1 MEPGSNAHLV
11 GEADARARLNTPAL
25 LLDLDALDRN
35 IARMAAHCRRTGQA
49 LRPHAKTHKS
59 IRVAR
64 RQIAAGAVGQCCATL
79 GEAEVLAGA
88 GIPGVLIT
96 SPVVGPAR
104 AARLAALNEAAEGL
118 MAVADDPGAV
128 AALAAA
134 ATGKPLSLLVDIDV
148 GTRRTGVPS
157 AQAAAA
163 LARQIAEAP
172 GLVFAGIQGYAG
184 PLQHV
189 YDYAERAEAVAGVSA
204 RLAHVSSVLADAG
217 LAPPLV
223 TGGGTGTHDLDHRHG
238 VLGELQAGSYTV
250 MDVDYGRV
258 ALTADG
264 GPGPFEPALF
274 VTATVVSAAGEDF
287 AIIDAGLK
295 ALATDGPMPLFARGA
310 PEGATFSFAGDEHGR
325 VHYAADNPARLRV
338 GDIVELHPPHCDP
351 TVNLYDHY
359 HAMRGEALEAVW
371 PVDARGRR

>member
-1 MEPGSNAHLV
+1 MEPGSNAHLI
-11 GEADARARLNTPAL
+11 GEAGGRARLNTPAL

-35 IARMAAHCRRTGQA
+35 IERMAAHCRRTGQA

-59 IRVAR
+59 VEVAR

-88 GIPGVLIT
+88 GIPGVLVT
-96 SPVVGPAR
+96 SPVVGPGR
-104 AARLAALNEAAEGL
+104 TARLVALNEAAEGL
-118 MAVADDPGAV
+118 MAVADDPAAV
-128 AALAAA
+128 AALAEA

-148 GTRRTGVPS
+148 GTRRTGVLS
-157 AQAAAA
+157 AQAAVA
-163 LARQIAEAP
+163 LARQIDEAP

-184 PLQHV
+184 HLQHV
-189 YDYAERAEAVAGVSA
+189 YDYAERAEAVAAVSE

-223 TGGGTGTHDLDHRHG
+223 TGGGTGTHDQDYRHG
-238 VLGELQAGSYTV
+238 VLGELQAGSFAV

-258 ALTADG
+258 ALTEDG
-264 GPGPFEPALF
+264 SGPFEPAMF
-274 VTATVVSAAGEDF
+274 VMATVVSAASDEF

-325 VHYAADNPARLRV
+325 VHYAEGNPARLKV

-351 TVNLYDHY
+351 TVNLYDVY
-359 HAMRGEALEAVW
+359 HAMRGEVLEAIW

>member
-1 MEPGSNAHLV
+1 MEPGSNAHLI
-11 GEADARARLNTPAL
+11 GEAGGRGRLNTPAL

-59 IRVAR
+59 VQVAR
-64 RQIAAGAVGQCCATL
+64 RQIAAGAAGLCCATL

-88 GIPGVLIT
+88 GIPGVLVT
-96 SPVVGPAR
+96 SPVVGPGR
-104 AARLAALNEAAEGL
+104 AARLVALNEAAEGL
-118 MAVADDPGAV
+118 MAVADDPAAV
-128 AALAAA
+128 AALAEAA
-134 ATGKPLSLLVDIDV
+134 PGKPLQLLVDVDV
-148 GTRRTGVPS
+148 GTKRTGVLS
-157 AQAAAA
+157 AQAAVA
-163 LARQIAEAP
+163 LARQIDEAP

-184 PLQHV
+184 HLQHV
-189 YDYAERAEAVAGVSA
+189 YDYAERAEAAAAVSE
-204 RLAHVSSVLADAG
+204 RLAYVSSVLADAG

-223 TGGGTGTHDLDHRHG
+223 TGGGTGTHDLDYRHG

-250 MDVDYGRV
+250 MDVDYGKV
-258 ALTADG
+258 ALTAN

-274 VTATVVSAAGEDF
+274 VSATVVSAAGEEF

-310 PEGATFSFAGDEHGR
+310 PAGAAFSFAGDEHGR
-325 VHYAADNPARLRV
+325 VHYAEDNPARLRV

-351 TVNLYDHY
+351 TINLYDAY
-359 HAMRGEALEAVW
+359 HAVRGEVLEAIW

>member
-1 MEPGSNAHLV
+1 MEPGSNAHLI
-11 GEADARARLNTPAL
+11 GEAVGRARLNTPAL

-35 IARMAAHCRRTGQA
+35 IERMAAHCRRTGQA

-59 IRVAR
+59 VQVAR

-88 GIPGVLIT
+88 GIPGVLVT
-96 SPVVGPAR
+96 SPVVGPGR
-104 AARLAALNEAAEGL
+104 VARLVALNDAAEGL
-118 MAVADDPGAV
+118 MAVTDDAGAV
-128 AALAAA
+128 TALAEAA
-134 ATGKPLSLLVDIDV
+134 SGKPLALLVDIDV
-148 GTRRTGVPS
+148 GTRRTGVLS
-157 AQAAAA
+157 AQAAVA
-163 LARQIAEAP
+163 LARQITQAP

-184 PLQHV
+184 HLQHV
-189 YDYAERAEAVAGVSA
+189 YDYTERAEAVAEVSR
-204 RLAHVSSVLADAG
+204 RLAHVSSVLSDAG

-223 TGGGTGTHDLDHRHG
+223 TGGGTGTHDLDYRHG

-258 ALTADG
+258 ALTEA
-264 GPGPFEPALF
+264 GPGPFEPAMF
-274 VTATVVSAAGEDF
+274 VMATVVSAAGDEF
-287 AIIDAGLK
+287 AIVDAGLK

-310 PEGATFSFAGDEHGR
+310 PEGATFTFAGDEHGR
-325 VHYAADNPARLRV
+325 VHYAEGNAARLRV

-351 TVNLYDHY
+351 TVNLYDVY
-359 HAMRGEALEAVW
+359 HAMRGEMLETIW

>member
-1 MEPGSNAHLV
+1 MEPGSNAHLI
-11 GEADARARLNTPAL
+11 GEAGGRRRLNTPAL
-25 LLDLDALDRN
+25 LLDLDTLDRN

-59 IRVAR
+59 VQVAR
-64 RQIAAGAVGQCCATL
+64 RQIAAGAVGLCCATL

-88 GIPGVLIT
+88 GIPGVLVT
-96 SPVVGPAR
+96 SPVVGPGR
-104 AARLAALNEAAEGL
+104 AARLVALNEAAEEL
-118 MAVADDPGAV
+118 MAVADDPAAV
-128 AALAAA
+128 AALAEAA
-134 ATGKPLSLLVDIDV
+134 PGKPLQLLVDVDV
-148 GTRRTGVPS
+148 GTKRTGVLS
-157 AQAAAA
+157 AQAAVA
-163 LARQIAEAP
+163 LARQIDEAP

-184 PLQHV
+184 HLQHV
-189 YDYAERAEAVAGVSA
+189 YDYAERAEAAAAVSE
-204 RLAHVSSVLADAG
+204 RLAYVSSVLADAG

-223 TGGGTGTHDLDHRHG
+223 TGGGTGTHDLDYRHG

-250 MDVDYGRV
+250 MDVDYGKV
-258 ALTADG
+258 ALTAD

-274 VTATVVSAAGEDF
+274 VSATVVSAAGEEF

-310 PEGATFSFAGDEHGR
+310 PAGAAFSFAGDEHGR
-325 VHYAADNPARLRV
+325 VHYAEDNPARLRV

-351 TVNLYDHY
+351 TINLYDVY
-359 HAMRGEALEAVW
+359 HAVRGEVLEAIW

>member
-1 MEPGSNAHLV
+1 MEPGSNAHLI
-11 GEADARARLNTPAL
+11 GEAGGRGRLNTPAL

-59 IRVAR
+59 VQVAR
-64 RQIAAGAVGQCCATL
+64 RQVAAGAVGLCCATL

-88 GIPGVLIT
+88 GIPGVLVT
-96 SPVVGPAR
+96 SPVVGPGR
-104 AARLAALNEAAEGL
+104 AARLVALNEAAEGL
-118 MAVADDPGAV
+118 MAVADDPAAV
-128 AALAAA
+128 AALAEAA
-134 ATGKPLSLLVDIDV
+134 PGKPLQLLVDVDV
-148 GTRRTGVPS
+148 GTKRTGVLS
-157 AQAAAA
+157 AQAAVA
-163 LARQIAEAP
+163 LARQIDEAP

-184 PLQHV
+184 HLQHV
-189 YDYAERAEAVAGVSA
+189 YDYAERAEAAAAVSE
-204 RLAHVSSVLADAG
+204 RLAYVSSVLADAG

-223 TGGGTGTHDLDHRHG
+223 TGGGTGTHDLDYRHG

-250 MDVDYGRV
+250 MDVDYGKV
-258 ALTADG
+258 ALTAD

-274 VTATVVSAAGEDF
+274 VSATVVSAAGEEF

-310 PEGATFSFAGDEHGR
+310 PEGAAFSFAGDEHGR
-325 VHYAADNPARLRV
+325 VHYAEDNPARLRV

-351 TVNLYDHY
+351 TINLYDAY
-359 HAMRGEALEAVW
+359 HALRGEVLEAIW

>member
-1 MEPGSNAHLV
+1 MVAGSNAHLV
-11 GEADARARLNTPAL
+11 GEAGGRARLNTPAL

-59 IRVAR
+59 IEVAR

-88 GIPGVLIT
+88 GIPGVLVT
-96 SPVVGPAR
+96 SPVVGPGR
-104 AARLAALNEAAEGL
+104 VARLAALNEAAEGL
-118 MAVADDPGAV
+118 MAVADDPDAV
-128 AALAAA
+128 SALAAA

-148 GTRRTGVPS
+148 GTRRTGVVS
-157 AQAAAA
+157 AQAAVA
-163 LARQIAEAP
+163 LARQITQAP

-184 PLQHV
+184 HLQHV
-189 YDYAERAEAVAGVSA
+189 YDYAERAAAVAAVSE
-204 RLAHVSSVLADAG
+204 RVAHVASVLADAG
-217 LAPPLV
+217 LAPPLI

-238 VLGELQAGSYTV
+238 VLGELQAGSYAV

-258 ALTADG
+258 ALTAEG
-264 GPGPFEPALF
+264 SGPFEPALF
-274 VTATVVSAAGEDF
+274 VMATVVSAASDGF

-295 ALATDGPMPLFARGA
+295 AFATDGPMPLFARGA

-325 VHYAADNPARLRV
+325 VHYADGNPARLRV

-359 HAMRGEALEAVW
+359 HALRGEVLEAVW